1 MTDQVSLKN
10 AYKSIDASAR
20 LSMWDTLA
28 PGPCAIGQDFWL
40 GVATQALVVAM
51 HQHHNCPAGSIYIQQ
66 KPVVKVVV
74 ASVPSGKL
82 AITPYPA
89 VVKKGK
95 ETNHVHLT
103 IGTTPPV
110 DFNIEKPDM
119 TMLHMIEFWRMRR
132 VSEKDHANMVISM
145 VDVEYSLPEHVKGLP
160 KTLIVKVPIAMP
172 CKKVKVGDEL
182 VLHIPAK
189 QKAEKTEKLLPVRQ
203 EPAQKK
209 QKIVD

>member
-1 MTDQVSLKN
+1 MSLNN

-20 LSMWDTLA
+20 LSTWDALA
-28 PGPCAIGQDFWL
+28 PGPCDIGQDFWL

-51 HQHHNCPAGSIYIQQ
+51 HQHHNCPAGSIYIQK

-119 TMLHMIEFWRMRR
+119 TMLRMIEFWRMRR
-132 VSEKDHANMVISM
+132 VWEKDHANMVISM
-145 VDVEYSLPEHVKGLP
+145 VDVEYWLPKHVPGLP
-160 KTLIVKVPIAMP
+160 KSLIVKVPIATP
-172 CKKVKVGDEL
+172 CKKVKEGDEL

-189 QKAEKTEKLLPVRQ
+189 QKAEKTEKLLRVLQ

-209 QKIVD
+209 QRTVD